1 MRQIIQTILLKIASS
16 VNGNTPVS
24 SVRVQSYIMMLPILL
39 MVAVFVIIELAAFI
53 HSVRK
58 DNEYHISNEIIVIFA
73 MNLSHHLA
81 ILFSRSK
88 SQGLA
93 ELSGTATSGTATSE
107 TTTTETT
114 NTNTEV
120 VTKEKTKEPVILS
133 KEPVKEEPK
142 DDIPNEDPEKS

>member
-16 VNGNTPVS
+16 VNSNTPVS

-93 ELSGTATSGTATSE
+93 ELSGTATSE

-114 NTNTEV
+114 NTEI
-120 VTKEKTKEPVILS
+120 VTKEKTKELT

-142 DDIPNEDPEKS
+142 EDIPNEDPEKA

>member
-16 VNGNTPVS
+16 VNSNTPVS

-93 ELSGTATSGTATSE
+93 ELSGTATSE

-120 VTKEKTKEPVILS
+120 VTKEKTKEPVIIT
-133 KEPVKEEPK
+133 KETVKEEPK
-142 DDIPNEDPEKS
+142 EDIPNEDPEKA

>member
-93 ELSGTATSGTATSE
+93 ELSGTATSE

-114 NTNTEV
+114 NTEI

-142 DDIPNEDPEKS
+142 EDIPNDDPEKS

>member
-93 ELSGTATSGTATSE
+93 ELSGTSTSE

-114 NTNTEV
+114 NTEI

-133 KEPVKEEPK
+133 KEQIKEEPK
-142 DDIPNEDPEKS
+142 EDIPNEDPEKA

>member
-16 VNGNTPVS
+16 VNSNTPVS

-93 ELSGTATSGTATSE
+93 ELSGTSTSE

-114 NTNTEV
+114 NTEI

-133 KEPVKEEPK
+133 KEQIKEEPK
-142 DDIPNEDPEKS
+142 EDIPNEDPEKA